1 MTQEEKTKRIA
12 LAEKQLEQAKANLI
26 KVKREER
33 ERARKEQNHHKF
45 LIGGIVYK
53 YFPECEGFNEQELCR
68 IMAGAARNDGI
79 KNLIRLVSEDRKKQ
93 SEMMQKEENENGGK
107 ESDNS

>member
-1 MTQEEKTKRIA
+1 M
-12 LAEKQLEQAKANLI
+12 
-26 KVKREER
+26 KREER

-68 IMAGAARNDGI
+68 IMAGAARNEGI
-79 KNLIRLVSEDRKKQ
+79 RKKQ
-93 SEMMQKEENENGGK
+93 SEIMQKEGMENGGK